1 MSKDLSSSGSGKN
14 KIIHTIVILAL
25 FFLFRYIPPFGSV
38 TEVGMA
44 VLGIFLGC
52 IYAWTVGEVFWPSVA
67 SPKVAEST
75 PVTVFSPTK
84 PMRTMPSTLGQK
96 TSPTVHA

>member
-44 VLGIFLGC
+44 VLGIFLGAFTHGPWEKSFGPAC
-52 IYAWTVGEVFWPSVA
+52 SA
-67 SPKVAEST
+67 
-75 PVTVFSPTK
+75 
-84 PMRTMPSTLGQK
+84 
-96 TSPTVHA
+96 